1 MVNKTLH
8 YILNISIK
16 IMSHKLRIYLRKIPA
31 VMFTETLIVWP
42 TLIWL
47 TSPRTAIQ
55 CIAFPSWDDL
65 GLSSIYDYFMINR
78 LLTIFNGNYNYIPR
92 NFWRKKQFSPI
103 IPSKMKLSMAFCRR
117 RIFVVTTISFRIIL
131 LSSKYEQMI
140 IMMITWW
147 SLFPM

>member
-1 MVNKTLH
+1 MQNMVNKTLH

-78 LLTIFNGNYNYIPR
+78 LLTIFNGNYIPR
-92 NFWRKKQFSPI
+92 NFWRQKQF
-103 IPSKMKLSMAFCRR
+103 RR
-117 RIFVVTTISFRIIL
+117 RWNYRWHFVLPPTNFCGHCHFISNN
-131 LSSKYEQMI
+131 SSK
-140 IMMITWW
+140 
-147 SLFPM
+147 F